1 MKFMQQA
8 QATTDAEPR
17 FKCLVC
23 GEIVKPTAIT
33 ETAEGIVYTLACR
46 KCGAKDKVTVRPVA
60 PPADSPA

>member
-8 QATTDAEPR
+8 LATADAEPR

-33 ETAEGIVYTLACR
+33 ETAEGTVYTLACR
-46 KCGAKDKVTVRPVA
+46 KCGAKDKVTVRPA
-60 PPADSPA
+60 PPAASPV